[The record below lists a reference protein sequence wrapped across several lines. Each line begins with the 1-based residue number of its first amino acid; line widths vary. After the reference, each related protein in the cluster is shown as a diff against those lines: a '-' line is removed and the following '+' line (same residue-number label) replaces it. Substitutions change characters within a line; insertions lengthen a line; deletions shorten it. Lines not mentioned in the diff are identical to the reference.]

1 MSTARRAGSL
11 AALLSAALV
20 TFLGHA
26 PAARGSAWTF
36 EERSGQFILTTLYYR
51 AEDTFTRGG
60 DRRAF
65 DHDGAFTKWELNPYI
80 EYGLRNDLTL
90 VASVFL
96 RDVEFSNRFGSD
108 RNFGLADPELALR
121 YRLSAPESRT
131 VWSLQGLVKLPV
143 ATSSATPPIGNEQ
156 TDVEA
161 RLLVGRG
168 FTIGGRGAFWNV
180 EVAYRF
186 RDEAPADEVRLDATL
201 GYDVTSNWLVMGQF
215 FGIKGVGNGSPGA
228 SPGNPTLETDYDLY
242 KAQVSVVYRIAP
254 SIRLQVGYL
263 RDLAGRNTGA
273 GQGALFA
280 LWLKF

>member
-1 MSTARRAGSL
+1 MLTAHRAGSL
-11 AALLSAALV
+11 AALLLAALV
-20 TFLGHA
+20 TFFGHA
-26 PAARGSAWTF
+26 PAARGGAWTF
-36 EERSGQFILTTLYYR
+36 AEHSGQLILTTLYYQ
-51 AEDTFTRGG
+51 AEHTFTRGG
-60 DRRAF
+60 GRRAF
-65 DHDGAFTKWELNPYI
+65 DHDGSFTKWEFNPYL
-80 EYGLRNDLTL
+80 EYGLRNDVTL
-90 VASVFL
+90 MASIFL
-96 RDVEFSNRFGSD
+96 REVEFTNRFGGD

-131 VWSLQGLVKLPV
+131 VWSIQGLVKLPV
-143 ATSSATPPIGNEQ
+143 ATSSATPPLGNEQ

-168 FTIGGRGAFWNV
+168 FSIGGHGAFWNV
-180 EVAYRF
+180 EGAFRF

-201 GYDVTSNWLVMGQF
+201 GYDVTPNWLVLGQF
-215 FGIKGVGNGSPGA
+215 FGLKGVGNSSPSA
-228 SPGNPTLETDYDLY
+228 SPGNPSLETDYDLY

-280 LWLKF
+280 LWLRF